1 MVFDNNDV
9 NSNVRLSLQKMLFL
23 ENKFY
28 DRKEGSLAKYYCMK
42 SKVTVSEKFLTFH
55 FKLQMF

>member
-28 DRKEGSLAKYYCMK
+28 DRKESSRTKYYRITNK
-42 SKVTVSEKFLTFH
+42 LTVL
-55 FKLQMF
+55 